1 MNDNILSDSET
12 RAAWPNGGNHLPL
25 PSTSA
30 LLESGDALPPAAG
43 MLDGPVQSAHDGI
56 DRLADVAAP
65 TVRQL
70 SEGAAAA
77 EDAVRVK
84 ATQLRESSDQWV
96 DSARAKV
103 RGNPLISIVAA
114 VALGAM
120 VSRLA
125 RSAR

>member
-1 MNDNILSDSET
+1 MNDNIQSDRDS
-12 RAAWPNGGNHLPL
+12 RASWPNGGTDLPL
-25 PSTSA
+25 PGRSI
-30 LLESGDALPPAAG
+30 LLESGDALPPAAD
-43 MLDGPVQSAHDGI
+43 MLDGPVQSAYDGI
-56 DRLADVAAP
+56 DRMADVAAP

-70 SEGAAAA
+70 AEGAAAA
-77 EDAVRVK
+77 EVALRVK

-103 RGNPLISIVAA
+103 RGSPLVAIVAA

-120 VSRLA
+120 VGRLA